1 MLVSK
6 SSVVPLK
13 FLVVFSSIYSALS
26 EQMDW
31 GYNADLVEEADI
43 IQGREHIKLLVLLER
58 DSLDLECLV
67 AFTSNPVSE
76 IRWTVDGKGINNT
89 DDATVVIRNGEVFVE
104 EHLRIDNVTAEMD
117 GSTVACNYSK
127 GQYGASVEAVFRVF
141 KMEIE
146 LPEDICDTC
155 DGDVKLLFR
164 GSNRTSPAELNVDK
178 RIKDKIQAVTKA
190 QEIQV
195 DNSGYSISVHLTSE
209 VSVRY
214 GITCLCRTEY
224 RDVKGKPLHNTNSH
238 LHITNSHLNNT
249 NSHLHNTNSHLHNTI
264 SHPGIC
270 LAVALT
276 IVATFVICGILV
288 KKCLR
293 WKRENDYWR
302 GFSIREEEIG
312 GYMKL
317 RQRNGAHTVYLVI

>member
-178 RIKDKIQAVTKA
+178 RIKDKIRAVTKT

-195 DNSGYSISVHLTSE
+195 DNSGYSISLPLISE
-209 VSVRY
+209 VSMRY
-214 GITCLCRTEY
+214 GITQDLCQCRTEFT
-224 RDVKGKPLHNTNSH
+224 DVEENPLHNTN
-238 LHITNSHLNNT
+238 
-249 NSHLHNTNSHLHNTI
+249 

-270 LAVALT
+270 LAVAVA
-276 IVATFVICGILV
+276 IVVTFVICGILV

>member
-178 RIKDKIQAVTKA
+178 RIKDKIRAVTKT

-195 DNSGYSISVHLTSE
+195 DNSGYSISLPLTSE
-209 VSVRY
+209 VSTRY
-214 GITCLCRTEY
+214 GITQDLCQCRTEF
-224 RDVKGKPLHNTNSH
+224 RDVEENPLHNTNSH
-238 LHITNSHLNNT
+238 
-249 NSHLHNTNSHLHNTI
+249 
-264 SHPGIC
+264 PGIC
-270 LAVALT
+270 LAAAVA
-276 IVATFVICGILV
+276 IVVTFVICGILV

-302 GFSIREEEIG
+302 GFSTREEEIG